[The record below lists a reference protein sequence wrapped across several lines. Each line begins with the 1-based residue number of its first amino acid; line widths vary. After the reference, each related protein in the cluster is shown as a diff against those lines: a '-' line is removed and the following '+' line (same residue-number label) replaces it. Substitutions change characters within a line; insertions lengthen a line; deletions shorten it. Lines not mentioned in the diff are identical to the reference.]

1 MTTETKETK
10 KPSEFKLALV
20 GLVEEYKVTAWD
32 FLEERLEGNS
42 EDSVRAFQLHEFVR
56 NNKNEI
62 ACDIKRLLN
71 KNLKVYVRDIKFW
84 EGK

>member
-1 MTTETKETK
+1 MTTKMKETK

-32 FLEERLEGNS
+32 FLQERLEGTS
-42 EDSVRAFQLHEFVR
+42 EDSVRAYQLHEFVR

-71 KNLKVYVRDIKFW
+71 KNLKGYVRDTKFW